1 LRRSDG
7 GAASREG
14 ILEEILTELQQ
25 IANAPDGRI
34 PLDRGALLIAR
45 SEYPDLDHARYLA
58 EFDRLSGLARRRLPA
73 SREPLEMLEALNAL
87 LFEEEGYRGNDE
99 DYYDPR
105 NSYINDVM
113 DRKLGIPISL
123 SVLYLEVA
131 RRLSFPLSGVSFPGH
146 FLIRHRTEER
156 ELFLDPFNHGEILL
170 PADLPGRLKGLF
182 GARLA
187 EEILQKN
194 RNRLPEAF
202 VADAAPRDILIRM
215 LTNLRE
221 IYLRRRD
228 LGRGR
233 RVVAMLLLLAPDEEQ
248 TRNSIAA
255 IRKIEAAL
263 N

>member
-1 LRRSDG
+1 M
-7 GAASREG
+7 
-14 ILEEILTELQQ
+14 EEILEQVFAELQQ
-25 IANAPDGRI
+25 LARSTGGEI

-58 EFDRLSGLARRRLPA
+58 EFDRLSAAARRRLPA
-73 SREPLEMLEALNAL
+73 SRDPLEVLKVLNAVL
-87 LFEEEGYRGNDE
+87 IEEEGYRGNQE

-105 NSYINDVM
+105 NSYLNEVM

-123 SVLYLEVA
+123 SLLYLEVA
-131 RRLSFPLSGVSFPGH
+131 RRLAFPLSGVTFPGH
-146 FLIRHRTEER
+146 FLVRCRDGGR
-156 ELFLDPFNHGEILL
+156 ELFLDPFHDGEILL
-170 PADLPGRLKGLF
+170 PGELPGRLAALF
-182 GARLA
+182 GPSVA
-187 EEILQKN
+187 EEVLRKN
-194 RNRLPEAF
+194 QNRLPDAF
-202 VADAAPRDILIRM
+202 LADATSRDILIRM

-233 RVVAMLLLLAPDEEQ
+233 RVVALMLLLSPDEDQ
-248 TRNSIAA
+248 TRNSLSA